1 MLHQIS
7 GRAQIGT
14 SGISKPEIFWFLI
27 TAAMTEHRWH

>member
-7 GRAQIGT
+7 GRAQTGMSAIG
-14 SGISKPEIFWFLI
+14 KPEIFWFPI